1 MMNDLFAPTRVTA
14 LCFCF
19 LLLLGVAACESPT
32 PAPTT
37 LPANDTPQAAT
48 REPLATTTALAPRAT
63 PASTRAATA
72 ANQDLCK
79 DGSAVCVAFLLSAID
94 SPRQELFEQILTEQ
108 TRNITGTARIETA
121 DNDAA
126 TQRAQVQAALADG
139 ARVLV
144 IQPVDPDAAAGYVDA
159 AHKVGAQVIAFD
171 RLINSRDLD
180 AYVSHDLQQIGRL
193 QAQAAV
199 DYLTAQKTKTPW
211 NFIFLE
217 GAAGDTLASE
227 ITRGYFQ
234 VLDPLKQKNQVK
246 IIADRANVEWSEQE
260 GLAATAEELT
270 KAKNN
275 VQAILANN
283 SALARGAIAALD
295 AQKLA
300 GKVFVAGAGADA
312 ENYTLICSGAQNL
325 DLTRDDGALA
335 ETAAR
340 LALALANGREP
351 KQAGLDATTIRVD
364 DREVFQVAIPVQP
377 IALDSIQAVLVQGGV
392 VSARALGACYPPL
405 ATGAAVPA
413 VEASGDLTVWVQE
426 DAASPVY
433 AYLANLAAA
442 FMAANPGAEIHLLP
456 KEAQTVRNTFADAS
470 DGVDL
475 LWTTNEEIQQF
486 AGSDLLRAVDFITT
500 TQFISPALAGG
511 TREGALYGV
520 PVETGNNL
528 VMYYNKKLLK
538 EPPKDT
544 DALTRLGA
552 TLTKETLGQYALAYD
567 TTNPFWLL
575 PWLGGFEGS
584 PLAEDGRTPTLD
596 TRAMTETLKLLK
608 TFQDKK
614 VSLPDADLAI
624 ADAVFMDGRAAMIIN
639 GDEALPTYLAKFGN
653 DLGAARMPQVSKQD
667 FPRPYTGGIY
677 LALPAGAEGDK
688 LALAQAFSQL
698 LVSKPIQ
705 VDMAKRFRR
714 LPALQAALQ
723 DAAITGDPLLKGLS
737 DQALQGIAPPDS
749 LVLTCLWEAIRPNQ
763 IGVLKGALEADVA
776 AQTMQTSA
784 ENCIDKLK

>member
-1 MMNDLFAPTRVTA
+1 MMNDFSLTTRMTA
-14 LCFCF
+14 FCFC
-19 LLLLGVAACESPT
+19 LLLMLGAAACGSPT

-37 LPANDTPQAAT
+37 VPPNGAPQAVT
-48 REPLATTTALAPRAT
+48 REPLATTTAQAPRTA
-63 PASTRAATA
+63 PAPTRVASK
-72 ANQDLCK
+72 QDLQ
-79 DGSAVCVAFLLSAID
+79 AVFLLSAID
-94 SPRQELFEQILTEQ
+94 SPRQELFERILTEQ
-108 TRNITGTARIETA
+108 TRDITGTTRIETA

-144 IQPVDPDAAAGYVDA
+144 IQPVDPDAAASYVDA
-159 AHKVGAQVIAFD
+159 AHKAGAQVVAFD

-180 AYVSHDLQQIGRL
+180 AYVSHDLQQIGRV

-234 VLDPLKQKNQVK
+234 VLDPLKAKNQVK
-246 IIADRANVEWSEQE
+246 VIADRANANWSEQE
-260 GLAATAEELT
+260 AQNATAEELT

-295 AQKLA
+295 AQKLS
-300 GKVFVAGAGADA
+300 GKVFVAGAGADP
-312 ENYTLICSGAQNL
+312 ENYALICNGTQNL

-340 LALALANGREP
+340 LALALADGHKPN
-351 KQAGLDATTIRVD
+351 QAGFNATTIHVD
-364 DREVFQVAIPVQP
+364 DRQVFQVAIPVQP
-377 IALDSIQAVLVQGGV
+377 ISLDSIQATLVQGGV
-392 VSARALGACYPPL
+392 VSARVLGACYPPL
-405 ATGAAVPA
+405 AAGAAVPQ
-413 VEASGDLTVWVQE
+413 VNASDDLTVWVQE

-442 FMAANPGAEIHLLP
+442 FMAANPGVEIKLLP
-456 KEAQTVRNTFADAS
+456 KDAQTVRNTFADAS

-486 AGSDLLRAVDFITT
+486 AASDLLRAADFITA
-500 TQFISPALAGG
+500 TQFVSPALAGG
-511 TREGALYGV
+511 TRDGALYGV

-552 TLTKETLGQYALAYD
+552 TLTKETLGQYTLAYD

-575 PWLGGFEGS
+575 PWLGGFKSG

-596 TRAMTETLKLLK
+596 TRAMTETLTLLK
-608 TFQDKK
+608 TWQDKK
-614 VSLPDADLAI
+614 VSLPDADLPI

-639 GDEALPTYLAKFGN
+639 GDEALPTYLAKFGS
-653 DLGAARMPQVSKQD
+653 DLGVTRLPQVSKQD
-667 FPRPYTGGIY
+667 NPRPYTGGIY
-677 LALPAGAEGDK
+677 LALPAGAQGDK
-688 LALAQAFSQL
+688 LTLAQAFSAFL
-698 LVSKPIQ
+698 TSKPIQ
-705 VDMAKRFRR
+705 VDMAKKFSR
-714 LPALQAALQ
+714 LPALQAAIQ
-723 DAAITGDPLLKGLS
+723 DAAITGDPILKGMS
-737 DQALQGIAPPDS
+737 DQMLLGIAPPDS
-749 LVLTCLWEAIRPNQ
+749 LVLTCVWEAIRPNQ
-763 IGVLKGALEADVA
+763 IAALKGALEIAAA
-776 AQTMQTSA
+776 AQAMQTSA
-784 ENCIDKLK
+784 ENCIAKLK